1 MSTKEEIRQKI
12 LDNQEELLKNQE
24 QMLNNESFFEHLTDH
39 LIIATSFFTLGILVC
54 ISLFYHLYREKVR
67 VDYDIEEGTI
77 MRMERKSGKRLLI
90 VRPASLIQF
99 YDMILLSFFDRGKGE
114 YIYEHD
120 TKRLRAM
127 RNIVFLIL
135 MPVTILSGILLIL
148 SAAPFSMNP
157 FDYIF
162 K

>member
-1 MSTKEEIRQKI
+1 MSTREQIRQQI
-12 LDNQEELLKNQE
+12 IDNQEEMLRNQE
-24 QMLNNESFFEHLTDH
+24 QMLSNESFFEHLTDH
-39 LIIATSFFTLGILVC
+39 LIIATSFFTLGIFVC
-54 ISLFYHLYREKVR
+54 ISMFYHLYREKVR

-77 MRMERKSGKRLLI
+77 MRMERKNGKRLLI

-99 YDMILLSFFDRGKGE
+99 YDMILLSFFDRGKSE

-127 RNIVFLIL
+127 RNIGLVL
-135 MPVTILSGILLIL
+135 MPVIILSGILLIL
-148 SAAPFSMNP
+148 SAAEFSMNP

>member
-1 MSTKEEIRQKI
+1 MSTEQQIINNQEKI
-12 LDNQEELLKNQE
+12 LKYQEF
-24 QMLNNESFFEHLTDH
+24 MLNNESFFEHLTDH
-39 LIIATSFFTLGILVC
+39 LIIATSFFALGFVLC
-54 ISLFYHLYREKVR
+54 ISLFFHLYKEKVR

-77 MRMERKSGKRLLI
+77 MRMERKNGKRLLI
-90 VRPASLIQF
+90 VRPATLIQF

-120 TKRLRAM
+120 TKRLRMM
-127 RNIVFLIL
+127 RNIGIVI
-135 MPVTILSGILLIL
+135 MPVIILSGILLIL
-148 SAAPFSMNP
+148 SAASFSMNP